1 MGKLEEF
8 LLELETELQY
18 LKPKDASE
26 VLKYYRDRINIALDY
41 GETIEHILA
50 KLPTPQKIA
59 AETYKSKGTDFLN
72 IRKKQLRKKQIVN
85 AIFSSILLFII
96 VVAFFAIS
104 FFLITSIVRLFNLV
118 IASFQ
123 MNTWIDKI
131 TLFFLVVSYIFII
144 IIALVIVLLV
154 CIVAMYLI
162 DCNRMKNGDEV
173 LFSTWGKKYA
183 PPVKQYNDIIED
195 NVDNTE
201 CLFCGT
207 ITQVE
212 ENLFFVEP
220 DEGEKIR
227 QSSDLIM
234 VGKLKLDTNVKYEV
248 GERIRIFYDGT
259 VMETYPAQIKAT
271 KYESIL

>member
-85 AIFSSILLFII
+85 AIFSSILLFIM

-131 TLFFLVVSYIFII
+131 FL
-144 IIALVIVLLV
+144 
-154 CIVAMYLI
+154 
-162 DCNRMKNGDEV
+162 
-173 LFSTWGKKYA
+173 
-183 PPVKQYNDIIED
+183 
-195 NVDNTE
+195 
-201 CLFCGT
+201 
-207 ITQVE
+207 
-212 ENLFFVEP
+212 
-220 DEGEKIR
+220 
-227 QSSDLIM
+227 
-234 VGKLKLDTNVKYEV
+234 
-248 GERIRIFYDGT
+248 
-259 VMETYPAQIKAT
+259 
-271 KYESIL
+271 

>member
-85 AIFSSILLFII
+85 AIFSSILLFIM

-104 FFLITSIVRLFNLV
+104 FFLITSKIGR
-118 IASFQ
+118 AS
-123 MNTWIDKI
+123 
-131 TLFFLVVSYIFII
+131 
-144 IIALVIVLLV
+144 
-154 CIVAMYLI
+154 C
-162 DCNRMKNGDEV
+162 R
-173 LFSTWGKKYA
+173 
-183 PPVKQYNDIIED
+183 
-195 NVDNTE
+195 
-201 CLFCGT
+201 
-207 ITQVE
+207 
-212 ENLFFVEP
+212 
-220 DEGEKIR
+220 
-227 QSSDLIM
+227 
-234 VGKLKLDTNVKYEV
+234 
-248 GERIRIFYDGT
+248 ER
-259 VMETYPAQIKAT
+259 V
-271 KYESIL
+271 